1 MGRSQ
6 SIKKGIGIRTRSRQV
21 SGEPRGL
28 LVGPREGQTTRS
40 PIGGDVTFI
49 ARGGQTNGAV
59 TALEVGVLPGEG
71 PPLHVHGREDECV
84 YVLAG
89 DLRFKVGGQ
98 LSATAAGSFVFIPR
112 GVAHCFQNAGETP
125 GRMLVTFTPAG
136 MEGFFDRLSELTAFD
151 LDAFRRAAAEH
162 EMEVVGPPLAHSDPL

>member
-1 MGRSQ
+1 M
-6 SIKKGIGIRTRSRQV
+6 
-21 SGEPRGL
+21 SGEPRAVAVSPG
-28 LVGPREGQTTRS
+28 EGEAIRS

-49 ARGGQTNGAV
+49 ARGEQTNGAL
-59 TALEVGVLPGEG
+59 TALDVGVQPGEG

-89 DLRFKVGGQ
+89 DLRFKLGGE
-98 LSATAAGSFVFIPR
+98 LSATPAGSFVFIPR
-112 GVAHCFQNAGETP
+112 GVAHCFQNVGEEA

-151 LDAFRRAAAEH
+151 LDAFRRTAAEH
-162 EMEVVGPPLAHSDPL
+162 GMEVVGPPLAQSDPL